1 MNNNKGIF
9 AGIVR
14 AAKMLFLGGVVA
26 MTCSCNDFL
35 TILPTDK
42 IVLEDFWK
50 TKEDVE
56 NVVAESYRLMTQWD
70 FTSRLLVWGELRGD
84 NVIEGNNAGYDIKN
98 IIEANLLPTNEYAS
112 WAPFYKVINNCNI
125 VLEYAPD
132 VINIDPNFT
141 VGDLNVVCGQMLA
154 IRALCHFY
162 LVRTFRDVPLLLEA
176 KVNDSQELY
185 QDQADP
191 IEVLDSC
198 LSDLYKAEELVL
210 TSGNYTAMQDNR
222 GRITKDAVRA
232 IIADVCLWKAAF
244 LAYKAEG
251 NDSQS
256 QEWYDKCIEY
266 CDLVLDARMQYLKT
280 ELVDKP
286 SDDIA
291 PLDSF
296 PVMYPSE
303 TRGYLIEPVG
313 NTGRF
318 SSNYPYISLFG
329 RGCNNIYESIFEI
342 QHATRSETGNFEV
355 PYFYGY
361 SDNETTFKVGVL
373 AASNNIAVEG
383 NAIDDGVYMRS
394 DVRRVNY
401 IKSQAKAGETID
413 KYGIVKYGYSAS
425 KEDHTDVS
433 EYNIGYIT
441 YTFLESNSSGGKQYY
456 SNNQV
461 NWIVYRI
468 TDVMLMKA
476 EALAWRSAS
485 SAQDLKEAF
494 KLVKTV
500 YNRSQTGYVDA
511 DGTSIGV
518 KFAVDGKDILKQD
531 SYIKEVSKLRTLV
544 LQERRRE
551 LAFEGKRWYDLVRMA
566 LRDGKTDNMLS
577 ILINNKY
584 TSNQAEY
591 KMKLSDMNTLFFP
604 IAEREINVSNG
615 HLKQNEAYL
624 TADKFK
630 TN

>member
-1 MNNNKGIF
+1 
-9 AGIVR
+9 
-14 AAKMLFLGGVVA
+14 

-35 TILPTDK
+35 TIFPTDK

-125 VLEYAPD
+125 VLQYAPD
-132 VINIDPNFT
+132 VINEDPDFT
-141 VGDLNVVCGQMLA
+141 QGDLDVVCGQMLA

-162 LVRTFRDVPLLLEA
+162 LVRTFRDIPLLLEA
-176 KVNDSQELY
+176 KVNDSQNLY
-185 QDQADP
+185 QDQSDP

-210 TSGNYTAMQDNR
+210 TSGNYTEMEDNR
-222 GRITKDAVRA
+222 GRITKDAVRS

-251 NDSQS
+251 NDSNA

-280 ELVDKP
+280 ELADKP

-291 PLDSF
+291 PIDSF

-318 SSNYPYISLFG
+318 SSNYPYHSLFG
-329 RGCNNIYESIFEI
+329 RGCNNMYESIFEI
-342 QHATRSETGNFEV
+342 QHATRGETGNTEV

-373 AASNNIAVEG
+373 AASSNISVG
-383 NAIDDGVYMRS
+383 GSTIDDGVYMRS
-394 DVRRVNY
+394 DVRRVNF
-401 IKSQAKAGETID
+401 IKSQAKKGETID
-413 KYGIVKYGYSAS
+413 KYGIVKYGYSSS

-441 YTFLESNSSGGKQYY
+441 YTFLETNTSGGRQYY

-476 EALAWRSAS
+476 EALAWRNAS
-485 SAQDLKEAF
+485 SSQDLKEAF
-494 KLVKTV
+494 KLVATV

-511 DGTSIGV
+511 KGNRIGV
-518 KFAVDGKDILKQD
+518 QFAVDGKDILKED
-531 SYIKEVSKLRTLV
+531 SYIKDVSKLRSLV

-577 ILINNKY
+577 VLINNKY
-584 TSNQAEY
+584 TSNQSEY

-624 TADKFK
+624 TSDKFE

>member
-1 MNNNKGIF
+1 
-9 AGIVR
+9 
-14 AAKMLFLGGVVA
+14 

-35 TILPTDK
+35 TIFPTDK

-50 TKEDVE
+50 SKEDVE

-125 VLEYAPD
+125 VLQYAPD
-132 VINIDPNFT
+132 VINEDPDFT
-141 VGDLNVVCGQMLA
+141 QGDLDVVCGQMLA

-162 LVRTFRDVPLLLEA
+162 LVRTFRDIPLLLEA
-176 KVNDSQELY
+176 KVNDSQNLY

-210 TSGNYTAMQDNR
+210 TSGNYTAMEDNR
-222 GRITKDAVRA
+222 GRVTKDAVRA
-232 IIADVCLWKAAF
+232 MIADVCLWKAAF

-280 ELVDKP
+280 ELADKP

-318 SSNYPYISLFG
+318 SNNYPYISLFG
-329 RGCNNIYESIFEI
+329 RGCNNMYESIFEI
-342 QHATRSETGNFEV
+342 QHATRGETGNTEV

-373 AASNNIAVEG
+373 AASSNISVEG

-394 DVRRVNY
+394 DMRRVNF
-401 IKSQAKAGETID
+401 IKSQAKKGETID
-413 KYGIVKYGYSAS
+413 KYGIVKYGYSSS

-441 YTFLESNSSGGKQYY
+441 YTFLKTNTSGGRQYY

-476 EALAWRSAS
+476 EALAWRTAS
-485 SAQDLKEAF
+485 NTQDFKEAF
-494 KLVKTV
+494 KLVETV

-511 DGTSIGV
+511 EGNRIGV
-518 KFAVDGKDILKQD
+518 QFAVDGKDILKQD
-531 SYIKEVSKLRTLV
+531 SYIKEVSKLRSLV

-566 LRDGKTDNMLS
+566 LRDGKNDNMLNV
-577 ILINNKY
+577 LINNKY

-624 TADKFK
+624 TADKFEK
-630 TN
+630 N

>member
-1 MNNNKGIF
+1 
-9 AGIVR
+9 
-14 AAKMLFLGGVVA
+14 

-35 TILPTDK
+35 TIFPTDK

-98 IIEANLLPTNEYAS
+98 ILEANLLPTNEYAS

-125 VLEYAPD
+125 VLQYAPD
-132 VINIDPNFT
+132 VINEDPDFT
-141 VGDLNVVCGQMLA
+141 QGDLDVVCGQMLA

-162 LVRTFRDVPLLLEA
+162 LVRTFRDIPLLLEA
-176 KVNDSQELY
+176 KVNDSQNLY
-185 QDQADP
+185 QDQSDP

-210 TSGNYTAMQDNR
+210 TSGNYTAMEDNR
-222 GRITKDAVRA
+222 GRITKDAVRS

-251 NDSQS
+251 NDSNA

-280 ELVDKP
+280 ELADKP

-291 PLDSF
+291 PIDSF

-318 SSNYPYISLFG
+318 SSNYPYHSLFG
-329 RGCNNIYESIFEI
+329 RGCNNMYESIFEI
-342 QHATRSETGNFEV
+342 QHATRGETGNTEV

-373 AASNNIAVEG
+373 AASSNISVEG
-383 NAIDDGVYMRS
+383 SAIDDGVYMRS
-394 DVRRVNY
+394 DVRRVNF
-401 IKSQAKAGETID
+401 IKSQAKKGETID
-413 KYGIVKYGYSAS
+413 KYGIVKYGYSS
-425 KEDHTDVS
+425 SEEDHTDVN

-441 YTFLESNSSGGKQYY
+441 YTFLKTNTSGGRQYY

-476 EALAWRSAS
+476 EALAWRNAS
-485 SAQDLKEAF
+485 SSQDLKEAF
-494 KLVKTV
+494 KLVATV

-511 DGTSIGV
+511 KGNRIGV
-518 KFAVDGKDILKQD
+518 QFAVDGKDILKED
-531 SYIKEVSKLRTLV
+531 SYIKDVSKLRSLV

-577 ILINNKY
+577 VLINNKY
-584 TSNQAEY
+584 TSNQSEY

-624 TADKFK
+624 TSDKFE

>member
-1 MNNNKGIF
+1 
-9 AGIVR
+9 
-14 AAKMLFLGGVVA
+14 

-35 TILPTDK
+35 TIFPTDK

-125 VLEYAPD
+125 VLQYAPD
-132 VINIDPNFT
+132 VINEDPDFT
-141 VGDLNVVCGQMLA
+141 QGDLDVVCGQMLA

-162 LVRTFRDVPLLLEA
+162 LVRTFRDIPLLLEA
-176 KVNDSQELY
+176 KVNDSQNLY
-185 QDQADP
+185 QDQSDP

-210 TSGNYTAMQDNR
+210 TSGNYTAMEDNR
-222 GRITKDAVRA
+222 GRITKDAVRS

-251 NDSQS
+251 NDSNA

-280 ELVDKP
+280 ELADKP

-291 PLDSF
+291 PIDSF

-318 SSNYPYISLFG
+318 SSNYPYHSLFG
-329 RGCNNIYESIFEI
+329 RGCNNMYESIFEI
-342 QHATRSETGNFEV
+342 QHATRGETGNTEV

-373 AASNNIAVEG
+373 AASNNISVEG

-394 DVRRVNY
+394 DVRRVNF
-401 IKSQAKAGETID
+401 IKSQAKKGETID
-413 KYGIVKYGYSAS
+413 KYGIVKYGYSSS

-441 YTFLESNSSGGKQYY
+441 YTFLETNTSGGRQYY

-476 EALAWRSAS
+476 EALAWRNAS
-485 SAQDLKEAF
+485 SSQDLKEAF
-494 KLVKTV
+494 KLVATV

-511 DGTSIGV
+511 KGNRIGV
-518 KFAVDGKDILKQD
+518 QFAVDGKDILKED
-531 SYIKEVSKLRTLV
+531 SYIKDVSKLRSLV

-566 LRDGKTDNMLS
+566 LRDGKTDNML
-577 ILINNKY
+577 IVLINNKY
-584 TSNQAEY
+584 TSNQSEY

-624 TADKFK
+624 TSDKFE

>member
-26 MTCSCNDFL
+26 MICSCNDFL
-35 TILPTDK
+35 TIFPTDK

-125 VLEYAPD
+125 VLQYAPD
-132 VINIDPNFT
+132 VINEDPDFT
-141 VGDLNVVCGQMLA
+141 QGDLDVVCGQMLA

-162 LVRTFRDVPLLLEA
+162 LVRTFRDIPLLLEA
-176 KVNDSQELY
+176 KVNDSQNLY
-185 QDQADP
+185 QDQSDP

-210 TSGNYTAMQDNR
+210 TSGNYTAMEDNR
-222 GRITKDAVRA
+222 GRITKDAVRS

-251 NDSQS
+251 NDSNA

-280 ELVDKP
+280 ELADKP

-291 PLDSF
+291 PIDSF

-318 SSNYPYISLFG
+318 SSNYPYHSLFG
-329 RGCNNIYESIFEI
+329 RGCNNMYESIFEI
-342 QHATRSETGNFEV
+342 QHATRGETGNTEV

-373 AASNNIAVEG
+373 AASSNISVG
-383 NAIDDGVYMRS
+383 GSAIDDGVYMRS
-394 DVRRVNY
+394 DVRRVNF
-401 IKSQAKAGETID
+401 IKSQAKKGETID
-413 KYGIVKYGYSAS
+413 KYGIVKYGYSSS

-441 YTFLESNSSGGKQYY
+441 YTFLETNTSGGRQYY

-476 EALAWRSAS
+476 EALAWRNAS
-485 SAQDLKEAF
+485 SSQDLKEAF
-494 KLVKTV
+494 KLVATV

-511 DGTSIGV
+511 KGNRIGV
-518 KFAVDGKDILKQD
+518 QFAVDGKDILKED
-531 SYIKEVSKLRTLV
+531 SYIKDVSKLRSLV

-577 ILINNKY
+577 VLISNKY
-584 TSNQAEY
+584 TSNQSEY

-624 TADKFK
+624 TSDKFE

>member
-35 TILPTDK
+35 TIFPTDK

-125 VLEYAPD
+125 VLQYAPD
-132 VINIDPNFT
+132 VINEDPDFT
-141 VGDLNVVCGQMLA
+141 QGDLDVVCGQMLA

-162 LVRTFRDVPLLLEA
+162 LVRTFRDIPLLLEA
-176 KVNDSQELY
+176 KVNDSQNLY
-185 QDQADP
+185 QDQSDP

-210 TSGNYTAMQDNR
+210 TSGNYTAMEDNR
-222 GRITKDAVRA
+222 GRITKDAVRS

-251 NDSQS
+251 NDSNA

-280 ELVDKP
+280 ELADKP

-291 PLDSF
+291 PIDSF

-303 TRGYLIEPVG
+303 TRGYLIEPAG

-318 SSNYPYISLFG
+318 SSNYPYHSLFG
-329 RGCNNIYESIFEI
+329 RGCNNMYESIFEI
-342 QHATRSETGNFEV
+342 QHATRGETGNTEV

-373 AASNNIAVEG
+373 AASSNISVEG
-383 NAIDDGVYMRS
+383 SAIDDGVYMRS
-394 DVRRVNY
+394 DVRRVNF
-401 IKSQAKAGETID
+401 IKSQAKKGETID
-413 KYGIVKYGYSAS
+413 KYGIVKYGYSSS

-441 YTFLESNSSGGKQYY
+441 YTFLETNTSGGRQYY

-476 EALAWRSAS
+476 EALAWRNAS
-485 SAQDLKEAF
+485 SSQDLKEAF
-494 KLVKTV
+494 KLVATV

-511 DGTSIGV
+511 KGNPIGV
-518 KFAVDGKDILKQD
+518 QFAVDGKDILKED
-531 SYIKEVSKLRTLV
+531 SYIKDVSKLRSLV

-577 ILINNKY
+577 VLISNKY

-624 TADKFK
+624 TSDKFE

>member
-1 MNNNKGIF
+1 MI
-9 AGIVR
+9 
-14 AAKMLFLGGVVA
+14 
-26 MTCSCNDFL
+26 CSCNDFL
-35 TILPTDK
+35 TIFPTDK

-125 VLEYAPD
+125 VLQYAPD
-132 VINIDPNFT
+132 VINEDPDFT
-141 VGDLNVVCGQMLA
+141 QGDLDVVCGQMLA

-162 LVRTFRDVPLLLEA
+162 LVRTFRDIPLLLEA
-176 KVNDSQELY
+176 KVNDSQNLY
-185 QDQADP
+185 QDQSDP

-210 TSGNYTAMQDNR
+210 TSGNYTAMEDNR
-222 GRITKDAVRA
+222 GRITKDAVRS

-251 NDSQS
+251 NDSNA

-280 ELVDKP
+280 ELADKP

-291 PLDSF
+291 PIDSF

-318 SSNYPYISLFG
+318 SSNYPYHSLFG
-329 RGCNNIYESIFEI
+329 RGCNNMYESIFEI
-342 QHATRSETGNFEV
+342 QHATRGETGNTEV

-373 AASNNIAVEG
+373 AASSNISVG
-383 NAIDDGVYMRS
+383 GSAIDDGVYMRS
-394 DVRRVNY
+394 DVRRVNF
-401 IKSQAKAGETID
+401 IKSQAKKGETID
-413 KYGIVKYGYSAS
+413 KYGIVKYGYSSS

-441 YTFLESNSSGGKQYY
+441 YTFLETNTSGGRQYY

-476 EALAWRSAS
+476 EALAWRNAS
-485 SAQDLKEAF
+485 SSQDLKEAF
-494 KLVKTV
+494 KLVATV

-511 DGTSIGV
+511 KGNRIGV
-518 KFAVDGKDILKQD
+518 QFAVDGKDILKED
-531 SYIKEVSKLRTLV
+531 SYIKDVSKLRSLV

-577 ILINNKY
+577 VLISNKY
-584 TSNQAEY
+584 TSNQSEY

-624 TADKFK
+624 TSDKFE

>member
-1 MNNNKGIF
+1 
-9 AGIVR
+9 
-14 AAKMLFLGGVVA
+14 

-35 TILPTDK
+35 TIFPTDK

-125 VLEYAPD
+125 VLQYAPD
-132 VINIDPNFT
+132 VINEDPDFT
-141 VGDLNVVCGQMLA
+141 QGDLDVVCGQMLA

-162 LVRTFRDVPLLLEA
+162 LVRTFRDIPLLLEA
-176 KVNDSQELY
+176 KVNDSQNLY
-185 QDQADP
+185 QDQSDP

-210 TSGNYTAMQDNR
+210 TSGNYTAMEDNR
-222 GRITKDAVRA
+222 GRITKDAVRS

-251 NDSQS
+251 NDSNA

-280 ELVDKP
+280 ELADKP

-291 PLDSF
+291 PIDSF

-318 SSNYPYISLFG
+318 SSNYPYHSLFG
-329 RGCNNIYESIFEI
+329 RGCNNMYESIFEI
-342 QHATRSETGNFEV
+342 QHATRGETGNTEV

-373 AASNNIAVEG
+373 AASSNISVEG

-394 DVRRVNY
+394 DVRRVNF
-401 IKSQAKAGETID
+401 IKSQAKKGETID
-413 KYGIVKYGYSAS
+413 KYGIVKYGYSSS

-441 YTFLESNSSGGKQYY
+441 YTFLETNTSGGRQYY

-476 EALAWRSAS
+476 EALAWRNAS
-485 SAQDLKEAF
+485 SSQDLKEAF
-494 KLVKTV
+494 KLVATV

-511 DGTSIGV
+511 KGNRIGV
-518 KFAVDGKDILKQD
+518 QFAVDGKDILKED
-531 SYIKEVSKLRTLV
+531 SYIKDVSKLRSLV

-577 ILINNKY
+577 VLINNKY
-584 TSNQAEY
+584 TSNQSEY

-624 TADKFK
+624 TSDKFE

>member
-1 MNNNKGIF
+1 
-9 AGIVR
+9 
-14 AAKMLFLGGVVA
+14 

-35 TILPTDK
+35 TIFPTDK

-50 TKEDVE
+50 SKEDVE

-125 VLEYAPD
+125 VLQYAPD
-132 VINIDPNFT
+132 VINEDPDFT
-141 VGDLNVVCGQMLA
+141 QGDLDVVCGQMLA

-162 LVRTFRDVPLLLEA
+162 LVRTFRDIPLLLEA
-176 KVNDSQELY
+176 KVNDSQNLY

-210 TSGNYTAMQDNR
+210 TSGNYTAMEDNR
-222 GRITKDAVRA
+222 GRVTKDAVRA
-232 IIADVCLWKAAF
+232 MIADVCLWKAAF

-280 ELVDKP
+280 ELADKP

-291 PLDSF
+291 PIDSF

-303 TRGYLIEPVG
+303 TRGYLIEPVE

-318 SSNYPYISLFG
+318 SSNYPYHSLFG
-329 RGCNNIYESIFEI
+329 RGCNNMYESIFEI
-342 QHATRSETGNFEV
+342 QHATRGETGNTEV

-373 AASNNIAVEG
+373 AASSNISVEG

-394 DVRRVNY
+394 DMRRVNF
-401 IKSQAKAGETID
+401 IKSQAKKGETID
-413 KYGIVKYGYSAS
+413 KYGIVKYGYSSS
-425 KEDHTDVS
+425 KEDHTDIS

-441 YTFLESNSSGGKQYY
+441 YTFLKTNTSGGRQYY

-476 EALAWRSAS
+476 EALAWRTAS
-485 SAQDLKEAF
+485 NTQDFKEAF
-494 KLVKTV
+494 KLVETV

-511 DGTSIGV
+511 EGNRIGV
-518 KFAVDGKDILKQD
+518 QFAVDGKDILKQD
-531 SYIKEVSKLRTLV
+531 SYIKEVSKLRSLV

-566 LRDGKTDNMLS
+566 LRDGKNDNMLNV
-577 ILINNKY
+577 LINNKY

-624 TADKFK
+624 TADKFEK
-630 TN
+630 N

>member
-1 MNNNKGIF
+1 
-9 AGIVR
+9 
-14 AAKMLFLGGVVA
+14 

-35 TILPTDK
+35 TIFPTDK

-125 VLEYAPD
+125 VLQYAPD
-132 VINIDPNFT
+132 VINEDPDFT
-141 VGDLNVVCGQMLA
+141 QGDLDVVCGQMLA

-162 LVRTFRDVPLLLEA
+162 LVRTFRDIPLLLEA
-176 KVNDSQELY
+176 KVNDSQNLY
-185 QDQADP
+185 QDQSDP

-210 TSGNYTAMQDNR
+210 TSGNYTAMEDNR
-222 GRITKDAVRA
+222 GRITKDAVRS

-251 NDSQS
+251 NDSNA

-280 ELVDKP
+280 ELADKP

-291 PLDSF
+291 PIDSF

-318 SSNYPYISLFG
+318 SSNYPYHSLFG
-329 RGCNNIYESIFEI
+329 RGCNNMYESIFEI
-342 QHATRSETGNFEV
+342 QHATRGETGNTEV

-373 AASNNIAVEG
+373 AASNNISVEG

-394 DVRRVNY
+394 DVRRVNF
-401 IKSQAKAGETID
+401 IKSQAKKGETID
-413 KYGIVKYGYSAS
+413 KYGIVKYGYSSS

-441 YTFLESNSSGGKQYY
+441 YTFLETNTSGGRQYY

-476 EALAWRSAS
+476 EALAWRNAS
-485 SAQDLKEAF
+485 SSQDLKEAF
-494 KLVKTV
+494 KLVATV

-511 DGTSIGV
+511 KGNRIGV
-518 KFAVDGKDILKQD
+518 QFAVDGKDILKED
-531 SYIKEVSKLRTLV
+531 SYIKDVSKLRSLV

-551 LAFEGKRWYDLVRMA
+551 LAFEGKRWYDLVRLA
-566 LRDGKTDNMLS
+566 LRDGQTDNMLS
-577 ILINNKY
+577 VLINNKY
-584 TSNQAEY
+584 TSNQSEY

-624 TADKFK
+624 TSDKFE

>member
-1 MNNNKGIF
+1 
-9 AGIVR
+9 
-14 AAKMLFLGGVVA
+14 

-35 TILPTDK
+35 TIFPTDK

-125 VLEYAPD
+125 VLQYAPD
-132 VINIDPNFT
+132 VINEDPDFT
-141 VGDLNVVCGQMLA
+141 QGDLDVVCGQMLA

-162 LVRTFRDVPLLLEA
+162 LVRTFRDIPLLLEA
-176 KVNDSQELY
+176 KVNDSQNLY
-185 QDQADP
+185 QDQSDP

-210 TSGNYTAMQDNR
+210 TSGNYTAMEDNR
-222 GRITKDAVRA
+222 GRITKDAVRS

-251 NDSQS
+251 NDSNA

-280 ELVDKP
+280 ELADKP

-291 PLDSF
+291 PIDSF

-318 SSNYPYISLFG
+318 SSNYPYHSLFG
-329 RGCNNIYESIFEI
+329 RGCNNMYESIFEI
-342 QHATRSETGNFEV
+342 QHATRGETGNTEV

-373 AASNNIAVEG
+373 AASNNISVEG

-394 DVRRVNY
+394 DVRRVNF
-401 IKSQAKAGETID
+401 IKSQAKKGETID
-413 KYGIVKYGYSAS
+413 KYGIVKYGYSSS

-441 YTFLESNSSGGKQYY
+441 YTFLETNTSGGRQYY

-476 EALAWRSAS
+476 EALAWRNAS
-485 SAQDLKEAF
+485 SSQDLKEAF
-494 KLVKTV
+494 KLVATV

-511 DGTSIGV
+511 KGNRIGV
-518 KFAVDGKDILKQD
+518 QFAVDGKDILKED
-531 SYIKEVSKLRTLV
+531 SYIKDVSKLRSLV

-577 ILINNKY
+577 VLINNKY
-584 TSNQAEY
+584 TSNQSEY

-624 TADKFK
+624 TSDKFE